1 MTKANQEF
9 DIRKKVAEVQIESLA
24 KKVELATQTSDKEI
38 FYYNF
43 SLVAIQLYIINKS
56 YEAVF
61 LKSINISIAELTL
74 LLTLSTL
81 SVFFAIFSTT
91 CLLKS
96 YQLSKLANTNLLDLL
111 TLNKFSI
118 KDQESIETS
127 NKEVGRLYKKADLLC
142 KSNLWLFFGE
152 VVIAVIF
159 LFLKIFSII

>member
-81 SVFFAIFSTT
+81 SVFFAIFS
-91 CLLKS
+91 KS
-96 YQLSKLANTNLLDLL
+96 M
-111 TLNKFSI
+111 
-118 KDQESIETS
+118 
-127 NKEVGRLYKKADLLC
+127 
-142 KSNLWLFFGE
+142 
-152 VVIAVIF
+152 
-159 LFLKIFSII
+159 